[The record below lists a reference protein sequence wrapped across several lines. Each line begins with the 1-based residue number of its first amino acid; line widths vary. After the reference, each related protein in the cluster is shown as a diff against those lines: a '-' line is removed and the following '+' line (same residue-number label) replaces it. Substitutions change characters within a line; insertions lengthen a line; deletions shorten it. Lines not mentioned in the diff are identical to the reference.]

1 MHTLRGPQVL
11 IVLLVLSY
19 PTIAS
24 ALGSPAYSSDAQWKR
39 EDIIVFREQFLAA
52 DRSFTPEARATAEA
66 RLSHLEH
73 LSESMNPQEFIVE
86 LCRIAALADNGHTQ
100 CLPTWLGRD
109 ICRQIPAIA
118 GTKSAACHFQNPDRE
133 VPDFSRVPIAFY
145 PFGEEFN
152 VIGVDAKDSNLLGS
166 RLVSVENR
174 PVRNIRA
181 TLRTF
186 SGGTLALR
194 DLRGATILSNPEE
207 LHAVGLSH
215 RSDSVLYEF
224 VTPSGRAIKLT
235 FALARQPERPMTWHE
250 LPAADRAPWAFQDPG
265 KPFRY
270 RDAPEINSLVVQL
283 RQILDGD
290 REKIVDFLREAEAQ
304 REARGRKNIV
314 LDMRFNGG
322 GNFLLTRDLFIRW
335 PARVPGQFFVLT
347 SAKTFSAAIT
357 SIAYLKQAGTN
368 RVSIIGEPVGDRLMF
383 FSDGLPIQL
392 PHSGRF
398 FLPAV
403 ARMDYRDGCRQYDDC
418 MEAIAQPGR
427 PTATVPLPT
436 PAPLERLPISVATL
450 EPDVLAPWTID
461 SWLTGKDPMMDAV
474 TTLIDGEPDNK

>member
-1 MHTLRGPQVL
+1 LRLL
-11 IVLLVLSY
+11 IVLL
-19 PTIAS
+19 
-24 ALGSPAYSSDAQWKR
+24 ALGSPVVANATGSPTDTGPAQWKR
-39 EDIIVFREQFLAA
+39 EDISVFREQFLAP

-73 LSESMNPQEFIVE
+73 ASESMSPSEFIVE
-86 LCRIAALADNGHTQ
+86 LCRIAALADNGHTR
-100 CLPTWLGRD
+100 CLSTWLGRN
-109 ICRQIPAIA
+109 ICRQVTAIV
-118 GTKSAACHFQNPDRE
+118 GTRSPACHFQNPDRE
-133 VPDFSRVPIAFY
+133 VPDSRTVPIAFY

-174 PVRNIRA
+174 SVGNIRS

-194 DLRGATILSNPEE
+194 DLRAATILSSPEE

-215 RSDSVLYEF
+215 RNDSVLYEF
-224 VTPSGRAIKLT
+224 VTPSGRTIKRT
-235 FALARQPERPMTWHE
+235 FALARQPEKPMKWRE
-250 LPAADRAPWAFQDPG
+250 LPAADRAPWAFQEPG

-270 RDAPEINSLVVQL
+270 RDAPETDSILVQL

-290 REKIVDFLREAEAQ
+290 NQRIVDFLQDAEAQ
-304 REARGRKNIV
+304 RKTIGRKNVV

-322 GNFLLTRDLFIRW
+322 GNFLLTRDFFVQW

-347 SAKTFSAAIT
+347 SPKTFSAAIA

-383 FSDGLPIQL
+383 FSDGIPIQL

-418 MEAIAQPGR
+418 MEAIAQPGH
-427 PTATVPLPT
+427 PTATAPLPQ
-436 PAPLERLPISVATL
+436 PGSLRRLPISVATL
-450 EPDVLAPWTID
+450 EPDILAPWTID

-474 TTLIDGEPDNK
+474 RALVDKFAKAQPTSIP

>member
-1 MHTLRGPQVL
+1 MRLAPRVL
-11 IVLLVLSY
+11 IVILALSA
-19 PTIAS
+19 PAVAS
-24 ALGSPAYSSDAQWKR
+24 AFGSATDASPAQWKR

-66 RLSHLEH
+66 RLSRLERV
-73 LSESMNPQEFIVE
+73 SESTSPSAFIVE

-109 ICRQIPAIA
+109 ICRQVTAIV
-118 GTKSAACHFQNPDRE
+118 GTKSPACHFQNPDHE
-133 VPDFSRVPIAFY
+133 VPDPRTLPIAFY

-186 SGGTLALR
+186 SGGTPALR
-194 DLRGATILSNPEE
+194 DLRAATVLASPEQ
-207 LHAVGLSH
+207 LHAVGLSS
-215 RSDSVLYEF
+215 RIDSVLYKF
-224 VTPSGRAIKLT
+224 VTPRGRTIKRR
-235 FALARQPERPMTWHE
+235 FVLARQLEKPMTWGE
-250 LPAADRAPWAFQDPG
+250 LPAADRAPWAFQEPG
-265 KPFRY
+265 KSFRY
-270 RDAPEINSLVVQL
+270 RDAPEIDSIVVQL

-322 GNFLLTRDLFIRW
+322 GNFLLTRELFMRW
-335 PARVPGQFFVLT
+335 PARIPGQCFVLT
-347 SAKTFSAAIT
+347 SRQTFSAAIT

-403 ARMDYRDGCRQYDDC
+403 ARMDYQDGCREYDDC

-427 PTATVPLPT
+427 PTATTPLPT
-436 PAPLERLPISVATL
+436 PAPLDHLPISVATL

-461 SWLTGKDPMMDAV
+461 SWLTGKDPTMDAV
-474 TTLIDGEPDNK
+474 TTLVDGGPENK

>member
-1 MHTLRGPQVL
+1 MRVVLRVL
-11 IVLLVLSY
+11 IVLL
-19 PTIAS
+19 
-24 ALGSPAYSSDAQWKR
+24 ALISPAIAEAGALADASLLQWKI
-39 EDIIVFREQFLAA
+39 EDIIVFREQFLAP
-52 DRSFTPEARATAEA
+52 DRSFTPEARETAEA
-66 RLSHLEH
+66 RLSHLERA
-73 LSESMNPQEFIVE
+73 SESISPQGFIVE

-109 ICRQIPAIA
+109 ICRQVTAIVGTRSPA
-118 GTKSAACHFQNPDRE
+118 CQFQNPDRE
-133 VPDFSRVPIAFY
+133 VPDFRTVPIAFY
-145 PFGEEFN
+145 PFGEKFN

-174 PVRNIRA
+174 PIKNIRT

-186 SGGTLALR
+186 SGGTPGLR
-194 DLRGATILSNPEE
+194 DQRAATVLASPEQ

-215 RSDSVLYEF
+215 RNDSVLYEF
-224 VTPSGRAIKLT
+224 VTPSGRTIKRT
-235 FALARQPERPMTWHE
+235 FALARQPEKPMTWRE
-250 LPAADRAPWAFQDPG
+250 LPAADRAPWAFQEPG

-283 RQILDGD
+283 RQILDGG
-290 REKIVDFLREAEAQ
+290 RETIVDFIQEAEAQ
-304 REARGRKNIV
+304 REALGRKNIV

-322 GNFLLTRDLFIRW
+322 GNFLLTRDLFMRW

-347 SAKTFSAAIT
+347 SRKTFSAAIT
-357 SIAYLKQAGTN
+357 SIAYLKQAGTS

-403 ARMDYRDGCRQYDDC
+403 ARMDYRNGCREYDDC

-427 PTATVPLPT
+427 PTATTPLPT

-461 SWLTGKDPMMDAV
+461 SWLTGKDPAMDAV
-474 TTLIDGEPDNK
+474 TALVGKVAK

>member
-1 MHTLRGPQVL
+1 M
-11 IVLLVLSY
+11 
-19 PTIAS
+19 
-24 ALGSPAYSSDAQWKR
+24 
-39 EDIIVFREQFLAA
+39 
-52 DRSFTPEARATAEA
+52 
-66 RLSHLEH
+66 
-73 LSESMNPQEFIVE
+73 SESISPSEFIVE

-109 ICRQIPAIA
+109 ICRQVTAIVE
-118 GTKSAACHFQNPDRE
+118 TRSPACHFQNPDRE
-133 VPDFSRVPIAFY
+133 VPDSRTVPIAFY

-166 RLVSVENR
+166 HLVSVENK
-174 PVRNIRA
+174 PVRNIRT

-194 DLRGATILSNPEE
+194 DLRAATVLASPEQ

-215 RSDSVLYEF
+215 RIDSVLYEF
-224 VTPSGRAIKLT
+224 VTPSGRTIKRRL
-235 FALARQPERPMTWHE
+235 ALARQPEKPMRWRE
-250 LPAADRAPWAFQDPG
+250 LPTADRAPWAFQEPG

-283 RQILDGD
+283 RLMLDGD
-290 REKIVDFLREAEAQ
+290 REKIVDFLRETEAQ

-322 GNFLLTRDLFIRW
+322 GNFLLTRDLFMRW

-347 SAKTFSAAIT
+347 SRQTFSAAIT

-403 ARMDYRDGCRQYDDC
+403 ARMDYRDGCREYDDC

-427 PTATVPLPT
+427 PTATTPLPT
-436 PAPLERLPISVATL
+436 PASMNRLPISVATL
-450 EPDVLAPWTID
+450 EPDFLAPWTID
-461 SWLTGKDPMMDAV
+461 SWLMGKDPMMDAV
-474 TTLIDGEPDNK
+474 TALVDKFAKAQPTSIP

>member
-1 MHTLRGPQVL
+1 MRVMPRVL
-11 IVLLVLSY
+11 IVLLALRFPAVAGAGA
-19 PTIAS
+19 PTDA
-24 ALGSPAYSSDAQWKR
+24 SPAQWIH

-52 DRSFTPEARATAEA
+52 DRSFTSKARATAEA
-66 RLSHLEH
+66 RLSHLE
-73 LSESMNPQEFIVE
+73 LASKSMSPQGFIVE
-86 LCRIAALADNGHTQ
+86 LCRIAALADNGHTR

-109 ICRQIPAIA
+109 ICRQVTAIV
-118 GTKSAACHFQNPDRE
+118 GTTSPACHFQNPDRE
-133 VPDFSRVPIAFY
+133 VPDSRTVPIAFY

-174 PVRNIRA
+174 SVRNIRT

-194 DLRGATILSNPEE
+194 DLRGATILSSPEE

-215 RSDSVLYEF
+215 RNDSVLYEF
-224 VTPSGRAIKLT
+224 VTPSGRRIRRT
-235 FALARQPERPMTWHE
+235 FAPARQPEKPVTWRE
-250 LPAADRAPWAFQDPG
+250 LPAADRAPWAFQEPG

-290 REKIVDFLREAEAQ
+290 REKIVDFLQEAEAQ

-314 LDMRFNGG
+314 LDVRFNGG
-322 GNFLLTRDLFIRW
+322 GNFLLTRDLFMRW

-347 SAKTFSAAIT
+347 SPRTFSAAIT

-403 ARMDYRDGCRQYDDC
+403 ARMDYRDGCREYDDC

-427 PTATVPLPT
+427 PTATTPLPT
-436 PAPLERLPISVATL
+436 PAPLNRLPISVATL
-450 EPDVLAPWTID
+450 EPDVLAPWTIY
-461 SWLTGKDPMMDAV
+461 SWLTGKDPMMEAV
-474 TTLIDGEPDNK
+474 TALVGKVAK

>member
-1 MHTLRGPQVL
+1 MRVAPRVL
-11 IVLLVLSY
+11 IVLLALSS
-19 PTIAS
+19 PPVAS
-24 ALGSPAYSSDAQWKR
+24 ALGSPTDASPAQWKR
-39 EDIIVFREQFLAA
+39 EDIIVFREQFLAP

-73 LSESMNPQEFIVE
+73 ASESISPSEFIVE
-86 LCRIAALADNGHTQ
+86 LCRIAALADNGHTE

-109 ICRQIPAIA
+109 ICRQVTTVV
-118 GTKSAACHFQNPDRE
+118 GTTSRACHLQIPDRA
-133 VPDFSRVPIAFY
+133 VPDSRTVPIAFY

-174 PVRNIRA
+174 SVRNIRT
-181 TLRTF
+181 TLRSF

-194 DLRGATILSNPEE
+194 DLRAATILSSPEE

-215 RSDSVLYEF
+215 RNDSVLYEF
-224 VTPSGRAIKLT
+224 VTPSGRTIKRT
-235 FALARQPERPMTWHE
+235 FALARQPEKPVTWRA
-250 LPAADRAPWAFQDPG
+250 LPAADRDPWAFQEPG

-290 REKIVDFLREAEAQ
+290 HEKIVDFLQDAEAQ

-322 GNFLLTRDLFIRW
+322 GNFLLTRDLFMRW

-347 SAKTFSAAIT
+347 SRKTFSAAIA

-403 ARMDYRDGCRQYDDC
+403 ARMDYRDGCREYDDC

-427 PTATVPLPT
+427 PTATTPLPT
-436 PAPLERLPISVATL
+436 PAPLNRLPISVATL

-474 TTLIDGEPDNK
+474 TALVGKVAK

>member
-1 MHTLRGPQVL
+1 M
-11 IVLLVLSY
+11 
-19 PTIAS
+19 
-24 ALGSPAYSSDAQWKR
+24 
-39 EDIIVFREQFLAA
+39 
-52 DRSFTPEARATAEA
+52 
-66 RLSHLEH
+66 
-73 LSESMNPQEFIVE
+73 SESISPSEFIVE

-109 ICRQIPAIA
+109 ICRQVTAIVE
-118 GTKSAACHFQNPDRE
+118 TRSPACHFQNPDRE
-133 VPDFSRVPIAFY
+133 VPDSRTVPIAFY

-152 VIGVDAKDSNLLGS
+152 VIGVDAKESNLLGS

-174 PVRNIRA
+174 SVRNIRT

-194 DLRGATILSNPEE
+194 DLRAATILSSPEE

-215 RSDSVLYEF
+215 RNDSVLYEF
-224 VTPSGRAIKLT
+224 VTPSGRTIKRT
-235 FALARQPERPMTWHE
+235 FALARQPEKPMTWRE
-250 LPAADRAPWAFQDPG
+250 LPAADRVPWAFQEPG
-265 KPFRY
+265 KPFRC
-270 RDAPEINSLVVQL
+270 RDAPKINSLVVQL

-290 REKIVDFLREAEAQ
+290 HEKIVDFIQDAEAQ
-304 REARGRKNIV
+304 REAHGRKNIV

-322 GNFLLTRDLFIRW
+322 GNFLLTRDLFMRW

-347 SAKTFSAAIT
+347 SRKTFSAAIT

-403 ARMDYRDGCRQYDDC
+403 ARMDYRDGCREYDDC

-427 PTATVPLPT
+427 PTATTPLPT
-436 PAPLERLPISVATL
+436 PASMNRLPISVATL
-450 EPDVLAPWTID
+450 EPDFLAPWTID
-461 SWLTGKDPMMDAV
+461 SWLMGKDPMMDAV
-474 TTLIDGEPDNK
+474 TALVDKFAKAQPTSIP